1 MSQLYLVKD
10 KKGRI
15 FGPYTEEEICFHI
28 EEGELKGNE
37 QFSNYPTGKWQP
49 LSASSV
55 FYKKIISKL
64 NRVEKTTQ
72 SNDEL
77 SNLSDNVTS
86 EEQETLEPTRIL
98 KVDLKESPSKKKKV
112 KIKLSR
118 EFRDE
123 VLKEEGFDDVIDME
137 PLADKKN
144 IFSKK
149 LLRYSLFAGSAFLLL
164 LILVLNPSGEKTD
177 KLKPERLL
185 APYKTRSK
193 IKKEQL
199 KDQFKTAFAFYKK
212 ASIPNYLK
220 AQKIYVEL
228 LESFPKESSLYP
240 LLCLVHL
247 EIWPFSYQD
256 TKDKQ
261 SLQRVL
267 NLVQKEDQSKK
278 NARFCLAVNFY
289 IKKDFQAVIKLT
301 NDLLNQSEN
310 IVNPAFIF
318 YLQAQALKNSK
329 SEKKALSLLD
339 TAIKLEP
346 KWIAPRLLKA
356 NIYYQN
362 QQYNPA
368 IREYQKIL
376 KTYPDHISAL
386 IRLGILEYKHLKQIK
401 KSQSTLIKAFSQKS
415 QKTAPD
421 ILFDAYLIL
430 ANIYYNQGKK
440 KELLNHTKKAYALRP
455 DSADVIKLKNQI
467 NNKKAFEKI
476 RVESRALI
484 YKGDLLVDQENCLK
498 AIKHFT
504 EAYKFTRSGLAAF
517 KTGQCYWKLGA
528 TGQSIRWL
536 KRAVNVEPNL
546 LDAHLTLSDY
556 LSQLYQFDY
565 ARDILNSVIRR
576 YPNNPDV
583 YKAYSKVAFRSEFY
597 NQAIAYGGRVL
608 SFYPHDI
615 TTLVLLSRSHF
626 ALEEVN
632 LAHSYAKKAINQNPN
647 DSSAQISYALILD
660 HTAGDIDTVTH
671 LRNKIEE
678 HPQNFEYHQ
687 ALGEHFYNQEQ
698 YDKAREELELLA
710 AKNPKLKSVYIL
722 LGLTYTEL
730 SLKNKK
736 YFEIAIKNFREAA
749 LLDLSDVKPAFYV
762 GQIHLNNGSYDLAHK
777 EFNKVIQVNPNY
789 PLIHYY
795 FGLSILKK
803 GGAESLDQALKA
815 AQTEAVKNPE
825 HYLPYKL
832 AGDVYRLKSTQSFN
846 KELNRKKMYS
856 LCAKEYQKAL
866 KYAERSIEIS
876 MNLLLCYK
884 GSGNIDKGLEL
895 ANNLIKEDGLSG
907 YPDVYREIGVIFE
920 FKEEYE
926 KARDNYNKYFQLKPS
941 AKDRVEIERR
951 ISSLMEQKKKLT
963 QPEEK

>member
-15 FGPYTEEEICFHI
+15 FGPYNEEEICFHI

-49 LSASSV
+49 LSASSA

-64 NRVEKTTQ
+64 NRFEKTTQ
-72 SNDEL
+72 SDDEL

-86 EEQETLEPTRIL
+86 DEQKTLEPTRIL
-98 KVDLKESPSKKKKV
+98 KVDLKGSSSKKKKV

-123 VLKEEGFDDVIDME
+123 ILKEEGFDDVIDME

-144 IFSKK
+144 IFSQK
-149 LLRYSLFAGSAFLLL
+149 LLRYSLFGGSAFLLL
-164 LILVLNPSGEKTD
+164 LLLVFNPSGEKTE

-185 APYKTRSK
+185 APYKTRPEITTEK
-193 IKKEQL
+193 LKE
-199 KDQFKTAFAFYKK
+199 QFKTALSFYKK

-220 AQKIYVEL
+220 AQKIYVEI
-228 LESFPKESSLYP
+228 LESFPKEGSLYP

-278 NARFCLAVNFY
+278 NTRFCLAVNFY
-289 IKKDFQAVIKLT
+289 IKKDFSSVIKLT

-310 IVNPAFIF
+310 IVSPAFIF

-329 SEKKALSLLD
+329 SEKKSLSLLD
-339 TAIKLEP
+339 TVIKLDPE
-346 KWIAPRLLKA
+346 WIAPLLLKA

-362 QQYNPA
+362 QKYNLA
-368 IREYQKIL
+368 IQEYQKIL
-376 KTYPDHISAL
+376 KIDPDHISAL
-386 IRLGILEYKHLKQIK
+386 IRLGILEYKHLKQIN
-401 KSQSTLIKAFSQKS
+401 KSQATLIKAFSQKS

-440 KELLNHTKKAYALRP
+440 KELLNYTKKAYALNP
-455 DSADVIKLKNQI
+455 DNADVIKLKNQVK
-467 NNKKAFEKI
+467 NNQAFEKVRI
-476 RVESRALI
+476 ESRALV
-484 YKGDLLVDQENCLK
+484 YKGDLLADQENCLK
-498 AIKHFT
+498 AIKHFI
-504 EAYKFTRSGLAAF
+504 EAYKFTRSSLAAF
-517 KTGQCYWKLGA
+517 KAGQCYWKLGA
-528 TGQSIRWL
+528 EGRSIRWL
-536 KRAVNVEPNL
+536 KRAINVDPHL
-546 LDAHLTLSDY
+546 LDAHLTLSNY

-576 YPNNPDV
+576 YPNNTDI

-615 TTLVLLSRSHF
+615 KTLVLLSRSHF

-632 LAHSYAKKAINQNPN
+632 LAYSYAKKAINLNPN

-660 HTAGDIDTVTH
+660 HTGEDVDTLTY

-687 ALGEHFYNQEQ
+687 ALGKHFYNQEQ
-698 YDKAREELELLA
+698 YDKAREELELLI
-710 AKNPKLKSVYIL
+710 AKNPKLKSAYIL

-736 YFEIAIKNFREAA
+736 YLDIAVKNFREAS

-762 GQIHLNNGSYDLAHK
+762 GQIYLNNKNYNLAHK
-777 EFNKVIQVNPNY
+777 EFDKVIQVNPNY

-795 FGLSILKK
+795 FGLSILKQ
-803 GGAESLDQALKA
+803 GGTESLDQALKA
-815 AQTEAVKNPE
+815 AQTEAVKNPR

-832 AGDVYRLKSTQSFN
+832 AGDVYRLKSSQSFK
-846 KELNRKKMYS
+846 KELDRKKMYS

-866 KYAERSIEIS
+866 KYVEKSIEIS
-876 MNLLLCYK
+876 MNLLFCYQ
-884 GSGNIDKGLEL
+884 GSGDLDKALDL
-895 ANNLIKEDGLSG
+895 ATNLSEEDDLSG
-907 YPDVYREIGVIFE
+907 YPGIYREIGAIFE

-926 KARDNYNKYFQLKPS
+926 KAENNYNKYFKLQPA
-941 AKDRVEIERR
+941 AKDRVQIERR
-951 ISSLMEQKKKLT
+951 ISSLMEEKKKLT
-963 QPEEK
+963 QPEEE